1 MLPPQTTLQA
11 LLDYDPVT
19 GLLRWKQRPRSMFN
33 CDRLFN
39 SWNTRYANQIAFTA
53 VDRKGYN
60 VGAILGVNYRAS
72 RVIFKLITNIEPNQV
87 DHEDGSTLNNS
98 WVNLRNVTGQQNQMN
113 MKRGSNNTS
122 GTTGVSWNTAKN
134 KWDAVI
140 RHKRKVIRLG
150 RFVDKQDAID
160 ARKAAEKQYGYHPNH
175 GR

>member
-1 MLPPQTTLQA
+1 MLPPQMTLQA

-39 SWNTRYANQIAFTA
+39 SWNTRYANRIAFTA

-87 DHEDGSTLNNS
+87 DHEDGNTLNNHKVAYGKPFKVKMVPAPGFTYGDFTITHGDQIES
-98 WVNLRNVTGQQNQMN
+98 LKKTDIAKDGTYTIPAKWMDDNVTIECIFI
-113 MKRGSNNTS
+113 STS
-122 GTTGVSWNTAKN
+122 K
-134 KWDAVI
+134 
-140 RHKRKVIRLG
+140 
-150 RFVDKQDAID
+150 
-160 ARKAAEKQYGYHPNH
+160 
-175 GR
+175 